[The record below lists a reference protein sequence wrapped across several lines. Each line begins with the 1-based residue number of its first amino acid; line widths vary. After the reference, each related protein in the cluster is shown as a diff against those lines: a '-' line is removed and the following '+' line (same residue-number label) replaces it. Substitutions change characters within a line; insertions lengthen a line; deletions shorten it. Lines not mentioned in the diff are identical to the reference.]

1 MSIKSTRNAMLGTVM
16 SFALGTAAL
25 SVPVASA
32 QEGASQA
39 KPECK
44 TVITGGT
51 FNWGL
56 KESFRSYILGRIA
69 QGSWE
74 TKGEVKESDPAN
86 KKSKD
91 FQFQFQ
97 VDPSVSS
104 IEVDSEGNVTKAEIG
119 TKPSDVVFEG
129 HHGALYSNFKS
140 PYITAE
146 GASIQGGASYEGYY
160 VPGKHMTEYT
170 PEDRIEENKV
180 SGRDVFSKGHGNWKV
195 DGDTVTLDASSMT
208 YVPKPGTDGDKNIVE
223 GVDVLFMGIYSA
235 DYKPELDDI
244 NVSLT
249 TEKKCATPGEPNPDD
264 EGGSGPDN
272 PSNPDNPDN
281 SNNPDNPDNPDDQ
294 GQGQGSLGKFG
305 KVWNYILGTVG
316 ILGMLAII
324 GHAINVSG
332 ALDGI
337 HKKID
342 EFLRHHNL
350 R

>member
-1 MSIKSTRNAMLGTVM
+1 
-16 SFALGTAAL
+16 
-25 SVPVASA
+25 
-32 QEGASQA
+32 
-39 KPECK
+39 
-44 TVITGGT
+44 
-51 FNWGL
+51 
-56 KESFRSYILGRIA
+56 
-69 QGSWE
+69 
-74 TKGEVKESDPAN
+74 
-86 KKSKD
+86 
-91 FQFQFQ
+91 
-97 VDPSVSS
+97 
-104 IEVDSEGNVTKAEIG
+104 
-119 TKPSDVVFEG
+119 
-129 HHGALYSNFKS
+129 
-140 PYITAE
+140 
-146 GASIQGGASYEGYY
+146 
-160 VPGKHMTEYT
+160 
-170 PEDRIEENKV
+170 
-180 SGRDVFSKGHGNWKV
+180 
-195 DGDTVTLDASSMT
+195 MT

-249 TEKKCATPGEPNPDD
+249 TEKKCESPGEPNPDD
-264 EGGSGPDN
+264 EDGSGPDN

-281 SNNPDNPDNPDDQ
+281 SNNPDNPDNPDNPSNPDNPDDQ

>member
-1 MSIKSTRNAMLGTVM
+1 MSIKSTRNAMLGTMM

-249 TEKKCATPGEPNPDD
+249 TEKKCATPGEPIRMMKVVPARTTRATQTTRTTRATRATQTTRTT
-264 EGGSGPDN
+264 PATRTTRTTRTTRMTR
-272 PSNPDNPDN
+272 
-281 SNNPDNPDNPDDQ
+281 
-294 GQGQGSLGKFG
+294 GKA
-305 KVWNYILGTVG
+305 KVRWASSERCGTTF
-316 ILGMLAII
+316 LAR
-324 GHAINVSG
+324 S
-332 ALDGI
+332 
-337 HKKID
+337 
-342 EFLRHHNL
+342 ES
-350 R
+350 

>member
-1 MSIKSTRNAMLGTVM
+1 MSIKSTRNVMLGTVM
-16 SFALGTAAL
+16 TFALGTAAL

-32 QEGASQA
+32 QDGASQA
-39 KPECK
+39 QPECK

-56 KESFRSYILGRIA
+56 KESFRSYILGNIA
-69 QGSWE
+69 KGSWE

-160 VPGKHMTEYT
+160 VPGKHMTQYT
-170 PEDRIEENKV
+170 PEDRIEKNKV
-180 SGRDVFSKGHGNWKV
+180 SGRDVFSKGNGDWKV
-195 DGDTVTLDASSMT
+195 NGDTVTLDASSMT

-249 TEKKCATPGEPNPDD
+249 TEKKCESPGEPND
-264 EGGSGPDN
+264 EGGSG
-272 PSNPDNPDN
+272 
-281 SNNPDNPDNPDDQ
+281 PDNPDNPDDQ